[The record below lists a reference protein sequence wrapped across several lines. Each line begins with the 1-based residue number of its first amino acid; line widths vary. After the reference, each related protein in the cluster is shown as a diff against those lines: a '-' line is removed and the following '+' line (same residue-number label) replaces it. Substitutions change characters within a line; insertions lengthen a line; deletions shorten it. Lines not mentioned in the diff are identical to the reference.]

1 MVTTIKKK
9 FKMDK
14 KIKLISFR
22 PSKDSNLIEE
32 LSRLAKADN
41 RKLNNYIENVL
52 VNHVREVSKSI
63 VVIKNNS

>member
-1 MVTTIKKK
+1 
-9 FKMDK
+9 MDK